1 MSVVNSMIEQKMSV
15 QKKSGDSLAR
25 VCTWFLGAMS
35 LLTVCTTTALGQE
48 SQPDPPAMS
57 EPKSVTQKKVD
68 NPAKESTT
76 STKKRRILSKVGP
89 QQLTPE
95 QQEEAERI
103 RQLNAK
109 FGTDPTAI
117 TGRVQLSSQF
127 RNLSENAGSILTVVR
142 VDLPFKKDYVLSVQ
156 APFLQSSVPGRT
168 GTTNSHGFSDLGVLL
183 GWRAYN
189 TPEYAFFI
197 GMNAVFPTAT
207 ENKVG
212 LGKYSL
218 GPIIATSRFLPKW
231 ESFLFGVLSHK
242 VSVGG
247 DSARKSIN
255 VSSLSLRISTIWAE
269 KWWSVA
275 QAGWRLDWERS
286 TRGSMNLELEV
297 GRNIV
302 GKWGVF
308 IRPGIGIFGQD
319 LPGAYNWNIKGG
331 IRYVFAGF

>member
-1 MSVVNSMIEQKMSV
+1 M
-15 QKKSGDSLAR
+15 R

-35 LLTVCTTTALGQE
+35 LLTVCTTAALGQE
-48 SQPDPPAMS
+48 SQPDPSAMS
-57 EPKSVTQKKVD
+57 EPKSVTQEKVD
-68 NPAKESTT
+68 NSAEESTT

-127 RNLSENAGSILTVVR
+127 RNLSRNASSILTVAR
-142 VDLPFKKDYVLSVQ
+142 VDIPFKKDYLLSVQ

-168 GTTNSHGFSDLGVLL
+168 GTTNAYGFSDLGVLL
-183 GWRAYN
+183 GWRVYN

-231 ESFLFGVLSHK
+231 ESFLFGVLSHQ

-247 DSARKSIN
+247 DSDRKSIN
-255 VSSLSLRISTIWAE
+255 FSSLSLRISTIWAE
-269 KWWSVA
+269 RWWSVA
-275 QAGWRLDWERS
+275 QADWRLDWERS
-286 TRGSMNLELEV
+286 TRGSMKLELEV